1 MENLTVNIK
10 EILQMKNL
18 ITVINSYPLSNIDWV
33 DENDEIVKIDKN
45 IIQEFLYTGLSNI
58 DFISTGFYK
67 DGFK

>member
-33 DENDEIVKIDKN
+33 DENGEIVKIDKN